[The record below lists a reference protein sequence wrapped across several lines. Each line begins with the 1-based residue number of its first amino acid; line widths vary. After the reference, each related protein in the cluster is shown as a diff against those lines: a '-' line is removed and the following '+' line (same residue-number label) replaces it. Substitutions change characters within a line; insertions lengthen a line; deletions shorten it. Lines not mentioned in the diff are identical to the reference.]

1 MDYLKDLKP
10 DIKRLEEIEKYD
22 KKRLEAKSE
31 SKKNYYLDGMKYLLV
46 GQETVD
52 NYSEILGSYR
62 RIVQEKN
69 AHVEKLFEEIKIIK
83 KLKI

>member
-22 KKRLEAKSE
+22 KKRINSKSE
-31 SKKNYYLDGMKYLLV
+31 SKKNYYLTGMKYLLI

-52 NYSEILGSYR
+52 NYEEILNSYR
-62 RIVQEKN
+62 RIVKRKERTY
-69 AHVEKLFEEIKIIK
+69 
-83 KLKI
+83 